1 MVVLA
6 KALSPVIEAGVA
18 YVGAPAAVV
27 GIVIAGLVLAPEG
40 FAALRAARSNQLQ
53 TSLNL
58 AIGSALATI
67 GLTIPAVAVTALML
81 GLDLELGLSMRGI
94 VLLGLTLL
102 VATITL
108 GSGRT
113 TMVQGVV
120 HLVIFATFL
129 FTSLVP

>member
-1 MVVLA
+1 
-6 KALSPVIEAGVA
+6 
-18 YVGAPAAVV
+18 
-27 GIVIAGLVLAPEG
+27 
-40 FAALRAARSNQLQ
+40 
-53 TSLNL
+53 
-58 AIGSALATI
+58 
-67 GLTIPAVAVTALML
+67 
-81 GLDLELGLSMRGI
+81 MRGI